1 MAASDTRF
9 LSIRE
14 AGALLRDRSLTSVAL
29 TRSCLDLIAALDRN
43 LHSFIRVTEDV
54 ALEQAEAADKE
65 LASGSDRGP
74 LHGIPFALKDLYAT
88 EGIATTAHSKVL
100 VDWIPE
106 ADSAVTKAFKEA
118 GAVLLGKL
126 AMHEFAA
133 GKPLPDLPFPPAR
146 NPWNLEHVPG
156 GSSSGSGAGLAVGLC
171 FGAMGSDTGGS
182 IRGPAAFCGIVGLKP
197 TFGRVSRRGVI
208 PLSWSFDHAGPM
220 ARGVE
225 DCALILQAIAG
236 YDPADPGSANLPVP
250 DFLGDLEKGV
260 EGIRLGVPR
269 EWLAD
274 GEGTT
279 PEMLSAFEAA
289 LETLGRL
296 GASVVDVPSQAFIDS
311 AAANMV
317 VGLTEAYSYHQETL
331 RTRPTDYSHNLRM
344 QLLEGA
350 FVSGSEYV
358 QAQRASVTI
367 REEISGIFESVDAIV
382 SPAAAGPAESFD
394 SLESEPPARPSFTN
408 AANVTGLPA
417 MSVPCGFTDSGLPL
431 GVQFMGRAFDEQLL
445 LRIGKAYE
453 DVTSWHVQHP
463 EI

>member
-1 MAASDTRF
+1 MAASDTRY
-9 LSIRE
+9 LTIRE
-14 AGALLRDRSLTSVAL
+14 AGARLRDHSITSVGL
-29 TRSCLDLIAALDRN
+29 TRASLDLIASIDRR

-54 ALEQAEAADKE
+54 ALDQAEAADKE
-65 LASGSDRGP
+65 LALGADRGP
-74 LHGIPFALKDLYAT
+74 LHGIPIALKDLYAT

-100 VDWIPE
+100 VDWVPS
-106 ADSAVTKAFKEA
+106 ADSAVTEALKNA
-118 GAVLLGKL
+118 GAVHLGKL

-146 NPWNLEHVPG
+146 NPWDLEHVPG
-156 GSSSGSGAGLAVGLC
+156 GSSSGSAAALAAGIC

-236 YDPADPGSANLPVP
+236 YDPSDPGSANLPVP

-260 EGIRLGVPR
+260 EGLRLGVPR

-274 GEGTT
+274 GEGAT
-279 PEMLSAFEAA
+279 PEVLSAFETA

-296 GASVVDVPSQAFIDS
+296 GAKLVDVPSQAFIDS
-311 AAANMV
+311 LAANMI
-317 VGLTEAYSYHQETL
+317 VGLTEAFSYHQEPL
-331 RTRPTDYSHNLRM
+331 RTQPANYSHNLRM

-350 FVSGSEYV
+350 FISGSDYI
-358 QAQRASVTI
+358 QAQRACVPI
-367 REEISGIFESVDAIV
+367 REEISGILESVDAIV
-382 SPAAAGPAESFD
+382 SPAAAGPAERFD
-394 SLESEPPARPSFTN
+394 SLESEPPQRPSFTN

-417 MSVPCGFTDSGLPL
+417 ISVPCGFSGSGLPL
-431 GVQFMGRAFDEQLL
+431 GLQIMSRAFDEQLI

-453 DVTSWHVQHP
+453 DVTSWHAQHP
-463 EI
+463 AI